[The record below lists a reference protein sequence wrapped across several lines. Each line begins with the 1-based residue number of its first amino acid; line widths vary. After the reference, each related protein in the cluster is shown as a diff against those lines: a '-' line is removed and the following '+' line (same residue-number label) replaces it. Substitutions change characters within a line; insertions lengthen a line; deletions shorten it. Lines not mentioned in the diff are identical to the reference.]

1 MKKLFSAA
9 AFAAGLSVVGW
20 VGTGYLASHPL
31 ALATTL
37 LIAGFYVLGALE
49 LLRFMHATDALREAL
64 QALQDTPQRLADW
77 LAPLPD
83 TLRSAVQQRIEGT
96 RAALP
101 GPVLAPYLSGLL
113 VLLGMLGTFAGMA
126 VALNGTGAAL
136 EGAQGLAAIRD
147 ALSAPVRGL
156 GLAFGTSVAG
166 VAASAALGLMT
177 ALARRERIQA
187 AQQLDA
193 AMSAAL
199 RPFSSQHQRETQ
211 LRLMEQQ
218 ANLLPDVA
226 ERIQAC
232 MDALERQQQALG
244 ERLQAEQ
251 TRFYRDTEQAFQGLA
266 TSVQHTLSTSA
277 ADSAER
283 AGAALQPAVQAALA
297 GLAQESMRLQDA
309 MAQQLRQQLD
319 GLASQWGQST
329 AATAAHWREA
339 LAAHQR
345 AQDAHSH
352 GLGVALTRFTEDF
365 TQHAHTLAQQLA
377 QQTSAQAEAQNTRWE
392 AVLAQRSQQA
402 GQLATQQQQALQAA
416 TDGLA
421 GHAAALQATVEQA
434 HDALQARWAAQDE
447 TRLAAWTQALQTHA
461 AALHAQWQTQGA
473 QAHAQLQQV
482 HEALAQ
488 TAQALRA
495 QGDAQLQQQAD
506 TQARRSAQDEQRL
519 AAWTEALQTQTAGLL
534 AQWQAHGA
542 QAQGEMRQLHET
554 LARTAEHITAQNAA
568 QAQHLL
574 DSLAQRATQD
584 EQRLAAWTQ
593 ALQAQAE
600 TLRTQWQ
607 DGSAQTQAHLQ
618 QLQDTL
624 ARAAH
629 DIHTQGSAQAQHL
642 LDGLAQRAAQD
653 EQRLATWAQ
662 TLQAQAA
669 QQHEALRQTA
679 AEATRQQQQVS
690 AALADAAGE
699 ITRQLHAQAQGTLGE
714 VAALLQAAGEAPR
727 AAAEAMG
734 ELRAKLADSMARDD
748 AMLQER
754 GRILEALAAQLEAAR
769 AATAEQRSAIDT
781 LVQGATD
788 MLAQAHARFES
799 TLQAQA
805 AQMEDVGAHARA
817 SAVEV
822 ASLGEAFGGAVQLFG
837 DANAQTLAQLQRVE
851 AALAQALA
859 RSDEQLDYY
868 VAQAREVIELSVGAQ
883 KQIIDALQQLAARG
897 EAAA

>member
-37 LIAGFYVLGALE
+37 LIAGFYVLGAFE

-218 ANLLPDVA
+218 ADLLPDVA

-339 LAAHQR
+339 LAAHQQ
-345 AQDAHSH
+345 AQDAHTH

-392 AVLAQRSQQA
+392 ALLAQQSQQA

-416 TDGLA
+416 LA
-421 GHAAALQATVEQA
+421 VHTQRLPRLPTTTAGASQGCFERSSPVPANSSPVSSS
-434 HDALQARWAAQDE
+434 
-447 TRLAAWTQALQTHA
+447 RLAA
-461 AALHAQWQTQGA
+461 
-473 QAHAQLQQV
+473 
-482 HEALAQ
+482 
-488 TAQALRA
+488 
-495 QGDAQLQQQAD
+495 
-506 TQARRSAQDEQRL
+506 
-519 AAWTEALQTQTAGLL
+519 
-534 AQWQAHGA
+534 
-542 QAQGEMRQLHET
+542 
-554 LARTAEHITAQNAA
+554 
-568 QAQHLL
+568 
-574 DSLAQRATQD
+574 SL
-584 EQRLAAWTQ
+584 
-593 ALQAQAE
+593 
-600 TLRTQWQ
+600 
-607 DGSAQTQAHLQ
+607 S
-618 QLQDTL
+618 
-624 ARAAH
+624 
-629 DIHTQGSAQAQHL
+629 
-642 LDGLAQRAAQD
+642 
-653 EQRLATWAQ
+653 
-662 TLQAQAA
+662 
-669 QQHEALRQTA
+669 
-679 AEATRQQQQVS
+679 
-690 AALADAAGE
+690 
-699 ITRQLHAQAQGTLGE
+699 
-714 VAALLQAAGEAPR
+714 P
-727 AAAEAMG
+727 
-734 ELRAKLADSMARDD
+734 
-748 AMLQER
+748 
-754 GRILEALAAQLEAAR
+754 
-769 AATAEQRSAIDT
+769 
-781 LVQGATD
+781 
-788 MLAQAHARFES
+788 
-799 TLQAQA
+799 
-805 AQMEDVGAHARA
+805 A
-817 SAVEV
+817 S
-822 ASLGEAFGGAVQLFG
+822 S
-837 DANAQTLAQLQRVE
+837 R
-851 AALAQALA
+851 
-859 RSDEQLDYY
+859 
-868 VAQAREVIELSVGAQ
+868 
-883 KQIIDALQQLAARG
+883 
-897 EAAA
+897 

>member
-37 LIAGFYVLGALE
+37 LIAGFYVLGAFE

-339 LAAHQR
+339 LAAHQQ
-345 AQDAHSH
+345 AQDAHTH

-392 AVLAQRSQQA
+392 ALLAQQSQQA

-447 TRLAAWTQALQTHA
+447 TRLAAWTQALQT
-461 AALHAQWQTQGA
+461 
-473 QAHAQLQQV
+473 QA
-482 HEALAQ
+482 
-488 TAQALRA
+488 
-495 QGDAQLQQQAD
+495 
-506 TQARRSAQDEQRL
+506 
-519 AAWTEALQTQTAGLL
+519 AGLL

-574 DSLAQRATQD
+574 DSLALRAEQD

-662 TLQAQAA
+662 ALQAQAV

-805 AQMEDVGAHARA
+805 TQMEDVGAHARA

>member
-37 LIAGFYVLGALE
+37 LIAGFYVLGAFE

-64 QALQDTPQRLADW
+64 QALQDTPQHLADW

-199 RPFSSQHQRETQ
+199 RPFSSQHQREAQ

-251 TRFYRDTEQAFQGLA
+251 TRFYRDTEQAFHGLA

-339 LAAHQR
+339 LAAHQQ
-345 AQDAHSH
+345 AQDAHTH
-352 GLGVALTRFTEDF
+352 GLGVALKRFTEDF

-392 AVLAQRSQQA
+392 TLLAQQSQQA

-519 AAWTEALQTQTAGLL
+519 AAWT
-534 AQWQAHGA
+534 
-542 QAQGEMRQLHET
+542 
-554 LARTAEHITAQNAA
+554 
-568 QAQHLL
+568 
-574 DSLAQRATQD
+574 
-584 EQRLAAWTQ
+584 Q

-662 TLQAQAA
+662 ALQAQAV

-805 AQMEDVGAHARA
+805 AQMEDVGAHTRA

>member
-37 LIAGFYVLGALE
+37 LIAGFYVLGAFE

-96 RAALP
+96 RATLP

-339 LAAHQR
+339 LAAHQQ
-345 AQDAHSH
+345 AQDAHTH

-482 HEALAQ
+482 HQALAQ

-506 TQARRSAQDEQRL
+506 TQAQRSAQDEQRL

-542 QAQGEMRQLHET
+542 QAQGEMRQLHES

-574 DSLAQRATQD
+574 DSLAQRAVQD

-593 ALQAQAE
+593 ALQAQAV
-600 TLRTQWQ
+600 
-607 DGSAQTQAHLQ
+607 
-618 QLQDTL
+618 
-624 ARAAH
+624 
-629 DIHTQGSAQAQHL
+629 
-642 LDGLAQRAAQD
+642 
-653 EQRLATWAQ
+653 
-662 TLQAQAA
+662 
-669 QQHEALRQTA
+669 QQHETLRQTA

-734 ELRAKLADSMARDD
+734 ELRTKLADSMARDD